1 MDKHYSNRPA
11 QTPPSSPCLN
21 PSAQPI
27 SLQDLQSVLVE
38 INKAVTKL
46 PDNVNLDESL
56 DQSPK
61 SSEAIQQ
68 RVRASKLDY
77 KAVNEMCVSKWQ

>member
-1 MDKHYSNRPA
+1 MDKHYPNRPA

-21 PSAQPI
+21 PSTQPV
-27 SLQDLQSVLVE
+27 SLKDLQSVLVE
-38 INKAVTKL
+38 INKAVAKL
-46 PDNVNLDESL
+46 PDDVGPCESL
-56 DQSPK
+56 DQTPESG
-61 SSEAIQQ
+61 EAVQQ